1 MRREQDS
8 RIYFGHAEEWSLARE
23 MVLAQETLGDD
34 GVEDIF
40 SEQYCF
46 ALNDDRMLMAPGELA
61 ELHEAIHEMLRMAEQ
76 HRDALTDGA
85 EQQIPQPA
93 HWGDPFKEGRLCG
106 EMATNMAT
114 PSAAALTD
122 GAGEPDPAPDEA
134 ELRGLDLAILRGLDE
149 QGEALLSIGDDPGF
163 VWESNDNRAPYTHHT
178 LNTLA
183 ERGLVMFSSTFPS
196 SAPNYKQRYRIT
208 SAGRARLDAQTP
220 EAESEKPL
228 SGTALDILRGMAGG
242 RRLLDA
248 IGSAFV
254 TYEASGT
261 SFSREP
267 FVELRKRGL
276 VCVAQDAGDGF
287 CYYAISAEGEDFLA
301 DQAPS

>member
-8 RIYFGHAEEWSLARE
+8 RIYFGHAEEWCLARE

-46 ALNDDRMLMAPGELA
+46 ALNDDCMLMAPGELA

-76 HRDALTDGA
+76 HWD
-85 EQQIPQPA
+85 
-93 HWGDPFKEGRLCG
+93 
-106 EMATNMAT
+106 
-114 PSAAALTD
+114 ALTD

-163 VWESNDNRAPYTHHT
+163 VWESNGNRAPYTHHT

-220 EAESEKPL
+220 EAESEPAPDE
-228 SGTALDILRGMAGG
+228 ALVLNRAEKEILRALAHGDALWLKNDRAGLYGAVASVKEANIKSLWDARLIGPGDEPANMVDGMEDGLSWYTISVKG
-242 RRLLDA
+242 RRALA
-248 IGSAFV
+248 
-254 TYEASGT
+254 
-261 SFSREP
+261 
-267 FVELRKRGL
+267 
-276 VCVAQDAGDGF
+276 AQV
-287 CYYAISAEGEDFLA
+287 
-301 DQAPS
+301 PS